1 MMKFIAVFIL
11 ASAPAFA
18 AKPKATNV
26 MKAPPAANKNM
37 NFDSQVVEGE
47 VYRPDYSVVTG
58 ESPGEGWGILRLRP
72 SFRDHAATDT
82 EESRK

>member
-1 MMKFIAVFIL
+1 MMKLIAMVIL
-11 ASAPAFA
+11 VSAPAFA
-18 AKPKATNV
+18 AKPKAMNAI
-26 MKAPPAANKNM
+26 KAPPAANKNM

-72 SFRDHAATDT
+72 NFRDHAATDS